1 MEKIILK
8 LLKKEAIVLFF
19 ILFIIILFAIII
31 WNSRLQLKIYNL
43 DFSTARK
50 ERVSKD
56 FEIYLGIV
64 IFKKVEILR
73 INLKKIKNKKMNLG
87 TVLEKAQKLEGK
99 NNKQE
104 MVIELIKGLKDFDFE
119 IVKADLKVKIG
130 LQDATLTA
138 ISVGIIASILGII
151 LKKQK
156 FEILPVYQDKN
167 ILNIKLNGIFRV
179 NLIHYIYK
187 TILKGRDKNERKSSD
202 RKSYAYINE

>member
-1 MEKIILK
+1 M
-8 LLKKEAIVLFF
+8 FF

-50 ERVSKD
+50 ERLSKD
-56 FEIYLGIV
+56 LEIYLGIV

-73 INLKKIKNKKMNLG
+73 RNLKKIKNKKMNLG

-104 MVIELIKGLKDFDFE
+104 MVMELIKGLKDFDFE

-130 LQDATLTA
+130 LQGAALTA
-138 ISVGIIASILGII
+138 ILVGIIASILGII

-156 FEILPVYQDKN
+156 FEILPVYQEKN

-202 RKSYAYINE
+202 RKSYAHINE

>member
-1 MEKIILK
+1 M
-8 LLKKEAIVLFF
+8 FF

-50 ERVSKD
+50 EKVLKD
-56 FEIYLGIV
+56 FEIYLEIV
-64 IFKKVEILR
+64 IFKKLEILR

-87 TVLEKAQKLEGK
+87 TVLEKVQKLEAK

-104 MVIELIKGLKDFDFE
+104 IAIELFKGLKDFDFE

-130 LQDATLTA
+130 LQDAALTA
-138 ISVGIIASILGII
+138 LSVGIIASILGII
-151 LKKQK
+151 FKKQK

-167 ILNIKLNGIFRV
+167 ILNLKLNGIFRV

>member
-1 MEKIILK
+1 M
-8 LLKKEAIVLFF
+8 FF

-50 ERVSKD
+50 ERLSKD

-130 LQDATLTA
+130 LQDAALTA
-138 ISVGIIASILGII
+138 ILVGIIASILGII

-156 FEILPVYQDKN
+156 FEILPVYQEKN

-202 RKSYAYINE
+202 RRSYAYSNE